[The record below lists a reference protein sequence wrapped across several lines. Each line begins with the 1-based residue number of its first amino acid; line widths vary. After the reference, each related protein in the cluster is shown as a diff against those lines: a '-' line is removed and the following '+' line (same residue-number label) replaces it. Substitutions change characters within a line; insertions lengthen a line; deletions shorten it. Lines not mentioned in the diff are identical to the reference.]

1 MRRAIV
7 CVLALAACLA
17 ARPAGAGALTPL
29 PERLSDAT
37 VARDQARFDSLAL
50 RLAMFDTVSAPRSVY
65 ALAKARAWLDLAREI
80 YALNDRTG
88 LCETAYDQA
97 ASLAAGLE
105 TRSVDLQA
113 PPRVLPG
120 TSYVHQELWQLADS
134 LKRTDAL
141 RCVAGD
147 LGRLEITL
155 VRAGH
160 EAQLCRAAEPHPYA
174 ADAMGR
180 AGEIRQRADECLVA
194 IAPPVAPALPAAAP
208 ATPPEHVEAALRRLG
223 ALSNVHFD
231 RRADSIS
238 VASAAVLD
246 SVADVMKA
254 VPEIHASLI
263 GHTDPR
269 GSVAYNLALGQ
280 RRAQAVL
287 SYLTAAGVDPARL
300 SIGTQGKATPVAL
313 GRGIWEYALNRRV
326 EILYSAPGGVQIES
340 HHQERDL
347 QLEKPVKKPAA
358 HAPQKRKPAAH
369 APQKRQPATTP
380 H

>member
-1 MRRAIV
+1 V
-7 CVLALAACLA
+7 
-17 ARPAGAGALTPL
+17 
-29 PERLSDAT
+29 
-37 VARDQARFDSLAL
+37 
-50 RLAMFDTVSAPRSVY
+50 FDTVSAPRSVY
-65 ALAKARAWLDLAREI
+65 AQAKAKAWLELARET

-97 ASLAAGLE
+97 VTLASALE

-113 PPRVLPG
+113 PPHVIPG
-120 TSYVHQELWQLADS
+120 ATYVHQELWQLSDS
-134 LKRTDAL
+134 LKHTDAL

-147 LGRLEITL
+147 LGRFELTL
-155 VRAGH
+155 IRAGH
-160 EAQLCRAAEPHPYA
+160 EAQLCRAGEPHPYA

-180 AGEIRQRADECLVA
+180 AGEIRQRAADCLVA
-194 IAPPVAPALPAAAP
+194 IAPPVAPALPVPAP

-269 GSVAYNLALGQ
+269 GSVAYNLALGE

-287 SYLTAAGVDPARL
+287 SYLTAAGVDPSRL
-300 SIGTQGKATPVAL
+300 TIGTQGKATPVAI
-313 GRGIWEYALNRRV
+313 GRGIMDYALNRRV

-347 QLEKPVKKPAA
+347 QLEKTTKKPVS
-358 HAPQKRKPAAH
+358 HAPPKHKPAS
-369 APQKRQPATTP
+369 TP

>member
-1 MRRAIV
+1 MRRAMI
-7 CVLALAACLA
+7 CALALAAWLA
-17 ARPAGAGALTPL
+17 ARPAGAAGLTPL
-29 PERLSDAT
+29 PERLSDET
-37 VARDQARFDSLAL
+37 VLRDQARFDSLAM
-50 RLAMFDTVSAPRSVY
+50 RLAAFDTVSAPRSVY
-65 ALAKARAWLDLAREI
+65 AQAKARAWLELARET

-97 ASLAAGLE
+97 VSLASQLE

-113 PPRVLPG
+113 PPHVIPG
-120 TSYVHQELWQLADS
+120 THYVHQELWQFSDS

-147 LGRLEITL
+147 LGRLEVTL

-160 EAQLCRAAEPHPYA
+160 EAQLCRPAEPHPYA
-174 ADAMGR
+174 TDAMAH
-180 AGEIRQRADECLVA
+180 AGQIRQRAAECLVP
-194 IAPPVAPALPAAAP
+194 IAAPVAPPLPAAAP

-254 VPEIHASLI
+254 VPEIRASLI

-280 RRAQAVL
+280 RRAQSVL
-287 SYLTAAGVDPARL
+287 SYLTAAGVDPSRL
-300 SIGTQGKATPVAL
+300 TIGSQGKSTPVAI
-313 GRGIWEYALNRRV
+313 GRDVHDYALNRRV
-326 EILYSAPGGVQIES
+326 EILYTAPGGVQIES

-347 QLEKPVKKPAA
+347 QLEKPTKKPAP
-358 HAPQKRKPAAH
+358 HAPPKHKPT
-369 APQKRQPATTP
+369 ATHP
-380 H
+380 

>member
-1 MRRAIV
+1 MRRTMAGA
-7 CVLALAACLA
+7 LALAAVLTSHL
-17 ARPAGAGALTPL
+17 AGASALTPL
-29 PERLSDAT
+29 PERLSDQT
-37 VARDQARFDSLAL
+37 VLRDQARFDSLAM
-50 RLAMFDTVSAPRSVY
+50 RLAVFDTVSVPRSAY
-65 ALAKARAWLDLAREI
+65 AQAKAKAWLELARET
-80 YALNDRTG
+80 YALNDRSG

-97 ASLAAGLE
+97 VSLASELE

-113 PPRVLPG
+113 PSRVIPG
-120 TSYVHQELWQLADS
+120 TAYVHPELWQFADS

-147 LGRLEITL
+147 LGRFEVTL

-160 EAQLCRAAEPHPYA
+160 EAHLCRASEPHPYA
-174 ADAMGR
+174 AEAMKR
-180 AGEIRQRADECLVA
+180 SAEIRRRADEC
-194 IAPPVAPALPAAAP
+194 VAPVVAAPVTAPLPGAAP

-231 RRADSIS
+231 RNTESIS
-238 VASAAVLD
+238 AASAAVLD

-269 GSVAYNLALGQ
+269 GSAAYNLALGQ
-280 RRAQAVL
+280 RRAQSVL
-287 SYLTAAGVDPARL
+287 SFLTAAGVDPSRL
-300 SIGTQGKATPVAL
+300 TIGSQGKAAPVAI
-313 GRGIWEYALNRRV
+313 GQDVHDYALNRRV
-326 EILYSAPGGVQIES
+326 EILYSAPGGVQIEA

-347 QLEKPVKKPAA
+347 QLEK
-358 HAPQKRKPAAH
+358 QIKRRVLHGLRKSVP
-369 APQKRQPATTP
+369 KPATTP